1 MFMADA
7 VLTSTQPD
15 QPTRLE
21 VKLDRPV
28 VSARAFV
35 EKAAALLDL
44 VNSVALTMKGGGG
57 NPPQWVV
64 RELRMG
70 SAVLIAERDT
80 EDRAWDE
87 LMVSRAVATARTG
100 LLQLAKPDGIRPPFF
115 NQVALKNAQK
125 LGTPVRKQRA
135 GSLALV
141 MGGARIEPSPFIA
154 IRVAQIKIARL
165 QSLGSIEGKLVDLSS
180 RDGYTIAITDR
191 RGHETRC
198 VFREEMKPKVR
209 ELFDEQVR
217 ARGVLWSRDD
227 GTRVELELKHIE
239 PLITGA
245 EDLPNALEVRG
256 ILTRRLRAT
265 E

>member
-1 MFMADA
+1 MDMVDELPPAN
-7 VLTSTQPD
+7 QEH
-15 QPTRLE
+15 PTRLE
-21 VKLDRPV
+21 IKLDGPV
-28 VSARAFV
+28 VSARAFI
-35 EKAAALLDL
+35 EKAAAMIDL
-44 VNSVALTMKGGGG
+44 VNSVALAIKGGGG
-57 NPPQWVV
+57 LPPQWIV

-87 LMVSRAVATARTG
+87 TMVSRAVSTARSG
-100 LLQLAKPDGIRPPFF
+100 LLQLARPDGIRPPFF
-115 NQVALKNAQK
+115 NLIALKNAKK
-125 LGTPVRKQRA
+125 LGTPVRRQRA

-154 IRVAQIKIARL
+154 IRVGQIKIARL

-198 VFREEMKPKVR
+198 VFREDMKQRVR
-209 ELFDEQVR
+209 DLFDEQVR
-217 ARGVLWSRDD
+217 ARGILWSRED

-239 PLITGA
+239 PMTG
-245 EDLPNALEVRG
+245 ESILPTADDVRG
-256 ILTRRLRAT
+256 ILTSRKRAAK
-265 E
+265 